1 MIKIID
7 DKGRLFG
14 KINVIDFLVILFLF
28 CFIPTFYFG
37 YKVFSKKGPVLTEKP
52 KVLADIEMNCKFI
65 KLEPGVL
72 ELIAVADK
80 EIDKNGKVIGE
91 ITRVGDNALY
101 QKKFNI
107 GSDIL
112 LPESNPM
119 LKELYARLK
128 LTVEV
133 RGNSIYYKDIQITA
147 DSPIEFKT
155 NKYTVSAI
163 PVKEIPSE
171 IPPEII
177 PPKAVKT
184 DRIDLYVVFKGLTEN
199 TLKMI
204 AVGDKM
210 FNQEGKVIAEILE
223 IGKIDNDAYDIN
235 LGGGN
240 FVLGEDI
247 SKKQINVKIRLLSEI
262 TDDNKLYFNGKQVL
276 HNSLIE
282 FKTDK
287 YTLLGKIS
295 KIYEVPIA
303 SFKEVWVHTEVKFSG
318 VIPEVAKAIAERNI
332 EKDPTGR
339 TVAILK
345 KILFNKPSELLTLKE
360 NKFISVNHPFFR
372 DLVINLDFLCIEKD
386 GVLYFKNYPVKMGN
400 NITFTTD
407 LYSLTGTIIGLEIK

>member
-7 DKGRLFG
+7 EKGRLFG

-37 YKVFSKKGPVLTEKP
+37 YKVFSKKGSVLTEK
-52 KVLADIEMNCKFI
+52 VLTEIEINCKFI

-72 ELIAVADK
+72 ELIKAGDR

-91 ITRVGDNALY
+91 IVWVGDSTLY
-101 QKKFNI
+101 QEKFNI
-107 GSDIL
+107 GSDIFL
-112 LPESNPM
+112 TESNSR
-119 LKELYARLK
+119 LKELYVRFK

-133 RGNSIYYKDIQITA
+133 KGNSIYYKDIQITA
-147 DSPIEFKT
+147 DSPIEFRT
-155 NKYTVSAI
+155 NKYIASAI
-163 PVKEIPSE
+163 PLKEAPL
-171 IPPEII
+171 
-177 PPKAVKT
+177 KAAKI
-184 DRIDLYVVFKGLTEN
+184 DMIDLYVVFKGLTEN

-223 IGKIDNDAYDIN
+223 IGRIENDAYDIN

-240 FVLGEDI
+240 FVLGED
-247 SKKQINVKIRLLSEI
+247 SLRKQINVKIRLLSEI
-262 TDDNKLYFNGKQVL
+262 TGENELYFNGKQVL
-276 HNSLIE
+276 YNSLLE

-295 KIYEVPIA
+295 KIYERPIA
-303 SFKEVWVHTEVKFSG
+303 SFKEVWLHTEVKFSG
-318 VIPEVAKAIAERNI
+318 VIPEVANIISEGNI

-339 TVAILK
+339 TVAVLKRILT
-345 KILFNKPSELLTLKE
+345 NKYSELLTLKE
-360 NKFISVNHPFFR
+360 NKFISADHPFLR
-372 DLVINLDFLCIEKD
+372 DFVINLDFLCIEKD